1 MKMWNL
7 IMIRDDASVLTSA
20 IQQTILS
27 LKWIDCKLAVDVN
40 KTKITFFQNTV
51 GLPGGVGNLSTK

>member
-1 MKMWNL
+1 MWNL

-40 KTKITFFQNTV
+40 KTKITFFTDYCGTTGRRRQ
-51 GLPGGVGNLSTK
+51 SID